1 MRDQQC
7 CSAFMLPTCWCLLLR
22 TRRSATCMLCLSSAA
37 PPRQAFAFLHVL
49 YVFCPVLL
57 VSAFVFTPI
66 SACLQ
71 AAILAGSRQTQ
82 NSDVTMVD
90 AGPWPTEGGNRQQV
104 STCLWLDTPQLSL
117 FWGCCQ
123 L

>member
-1 MRDQQC
+1 M
-7 CSAFMLPTCWCLLLR
+7 S
-22 TRRSATCMLCLSSAA
+22 SLCLS
-37 PPRQAFAFLHVL
+37 HVL
-49 YVFCPVLL
+49 YVFCPVLP
-57 VSAFVFTPI
+57 VSAFVLNPV

-82 NSDVTMVD
+82 SNDVTMVD
-90 AGPWPTEGGNRQQV
+90 AGPLLTGGGNRQQV
-104 STCLWLDTPQLSL
+104 SMHLWLGTPQLLL